1 MSFLVAQI
9 IEGDHQGI
17 AQFWL
22 FPKKSPKFGLEI
34 KLGWDP
40 ITIQKLQR
48 SERGPSF
55 LTKSDSSIFNLAQI
69 VGISSFT
76 EKAKIKELKVNVV
89 VMLLVYSFTDD
100 GEFFK

>member
-1 MSFLVAQI
+1 MKAI
-9 IEGDHQGI
+9 IKASLNFGC
-17 AQFWL
+17 

-89 VMLLVYSFTDD
+89 VMFLVYSFTDD